1 MSNST
6 SRIYTRILSES
17 QIRSLGLSVGS
28 KVLIEITNPIGEIL
42 PVPVKIGD
50 KVGFE
55 SIPNI
60 ELGYLTVT
68 DGGYT
73 LRIDS
78 DGEEIIE
85 AYEYLQ
91 GRVDEGCLVRF
102 APPSD
107 KSTFYAWQVIDWK
120 YNSERI
126 LTILLN

>member
-1 MSNST
+1 MTSST

-17 QIRSLGLSVGS
+17 QIRSLGLSIGS
-28 KVLIEITNPIGEIL
+28 KISIEITNPS
-42 PVPVKIGD
+42 
-50 KVGFE
+50 

-60 ELGYLTVT
+60 EFGYLTVT

-73 LRIDS
+73 LTIDS